1 MPKTTE
7 RTYNAGPYSDPSIA
21 FIYCVDCDEMIAEP
35 RVASHKAD
43 GHTVEI
49 TKKPMRNAGLGCI
62 CGHSGEDHNMSA
74 QGEAPCRKCGCYTFR
89 SNGIFDKSEARNAKG
104 CSICGDDESA
114 HSDFGG
120 KCKSCG
126 CRAYTVVNSDADDEE
141 KEAMKRSMSQPA
153 KARNDAPVCA
163 DCERGIHG
171 GCGEE
176 CPCSCA
182 GTKRVKN
189 VIEAAVKNGM
199 LSNSDMQKLVTRDGF
214 PKTSPPIKFLMPGL
228 VEYEYMNGGN
238 GARVLVT
245 KNAIDKMLMDPEKSI
260 VGKPVINIAHRDVSP
275 EDYKNGKADGVVTR
289 AWWDPKEAW
298 YCCEA
303 LIWDEDTRQNLLNEA
318 VSCEYTGTAWG
329 PAGHLNQVAYDKEVT
344 DGRFKHLAVVSGP
357 RYEGAT
363 LMNSTGGTKT
373 MKLLQW
379 LRKGTEDV
387 KNAVD
392 VDNRTAVEIDGKE
405 VPLENAVAAW
415 KEQEAAKAKA
425 KAEAD
430 ALALKNAK
438 VLGDDDTV
446 TIDGK
451 QVKVTDLKNALAE
464 QARNAS
470 EEKMEKDHKD
480 GDHKEKEVEN
490 CPMCNAE
497 DKEEDDK
504 KKKDE
509 DAKNAL
515 LMNSQHK
522 LGQHIQPNEKCAI
535 CDGIQAERLSNA
547 ARLRE
552 GKLPTPVVP
561 SIMDGLK
568 RGKELMGKTATQQAA
583 EAAK

>member
-1 MPKTTE
+1 MKKTIVFDDAE
-7 RTYNAGPYSDPSIA
+7 
-21 FIYCVDCDEMIAEP
+21 CDI
-35 RVASHKAD
+35 K
-43 GHTVEI
+43 I
-49 TKKPMRNAGLGCI
+49 RNAA
-62 CGHSGEDHNMSA
+62 SV
-74 QGEAPCRKCGCYTFR
+74 
-89 SNGIFDKSEARNAKG
+89 
-104 CSICGDDESA
+104 CSTCGDAHEA
-114 HSDFGG
+114 HSDYGG
-120 KCKSCG
+120 KCKTCG
-126 CRAYTVVNSDADDEE
+126 CRAYMENEVPDDEE
-141 KEAMKRSMSQPA
+141 KEAMKRSMAEPA
-153 KARNDAPVCA
+153 KLK
-163 DCERGIHG
+163 H
-171 GCGEE
+171 
-176 CPCSCA
+176 
-182 GTKRVKN
+182 TL
-189 VIEAAVKNGM
+189 EAAVQNGM

-214 PKTSPPIKFLMPGL
+214 PKTTPPIKFLMPGL
-228 VEYEYMNGGN
+228 VEYEYMNGGE

-245 KNAIDKMLMDPEKSI
+245 KNAIDKMLIDPEKSI
-260 VGKPVINIAHRDVSP
+260 VGKPVINIAHRDVYP

-289 AWWDPKEAW
+289 AWWDPAQAW

-379 LRKGTEDV
+379 LKKGTEDV
-387 KNAVD
+387 KNSVD
-392 VDNRTAVEIDGKE
+392 VDSRTAVEIDGKE
-405 VPLENAVAAW
+405 IPLENAVAAW

-451 QVKVTDLKNALAE
+451 QVKVTALKNALAE

-480 GDHKEKEVEN
+480 GDHKDKDMDN

-497 DKEEDDK
+497 EKDEDDK
-504 KKKDE
+504 KKKDD

-515 LMNSQHK
+515 LMNSQHRM
-522 LGQHIQPNEKCAI
+522 GQHIQPSEKCAI
-535 CDGIQAERLSNA
+535 CDGIQAERLANA
-547 ARLRE
+547 ARQRE